1 MTNDANEIL
10 GLMVEDDET
19 APAVPTG
26 LNLNLSLS
34 DDDLEGAPEFKDIP
48 AGTVTT
54 FEIYT
59 VSPSV
64 TNGTLKWKV
73 TFRAVEDTW
82 GPGKQVSDFFT
93 FKQTVAWKWGPFLKA
108 AGLIQGGGDIDSK
121 IFDDPSVIEGRKV
134 QAKVLGYS
142 WKGEGF
148 PRSYGKNPKPVPTDG
163 TRYYEDLGNYKP
175 APEESDESSAD
186 GSAEFSEV
194 DYL

>member
-93 FKQTVAWKWGPFLKA
+93 FKQSVAWKWGPFLKA
-108 AGLIQGGGDIDSK
+108 AGLIQGSGDIDSK

-148 PRSYGKNPKPVPTDG
+148 PRSYGKNAKPVPMDG

-175 APEESDESSAD
+175 APEESDESSVD

>member
-64 TNGTLKWKV
+64 TNGVLKWKV

-93 FKQTVAWKWGPFLKA
+93 FKQSVAWKWGPFLKA
-108 AGLIQGGGDIDSK
+108 AGLIQGSGDIDSK

-148 PRSYGKNPKPVPTDG
+148 PRSYGKNPKPIPMDG